1 MILKN
6 ELVLKTM
13 KTIAILMIL
22 MGGVINVEASQP
34 PRPGE
39 PCVVKGTGERGTY
52 VATTKTES
60 TTVTYGNE
68 RGSSYESNSNS
79 RVEASANVKSGA
91 FGASAGAS
99 YNSGSKNTSSYG
111 TSATTSKTTS
121 ESWQSVRCEP
131 NAPQAHNAEAA
142 TPVPNGYR
150 W

>member
-1 MILKN
+1 
-6 ELVLKTM
+6 M

-22 MGGVINVEASQP
+22 MGSVINVEASQP

-79 RVEASANVKSGA
+79 RVEASANVKAGTKAGA